1 VLEGEA
7 LSVALTRTG
16 CFPDLVI
23 DRLSVGEN
31 TGNVVPSLKQVAS
44 AYQKLIS
51 NQLSLFTKVI
61 SSGVLMMVFIFVGF
75 IAFAMV
81 SAIFN
86 VSASFKMG
94 G

>member
-1 VLEGEA
+1 
-7 LSVALTRTG
+7 
-16 CFPDLVI
+16 VI

>member
-1 VLEGEA
+1 
-7 LSVALTRTG
+7 
-16 CFPDLVI
+16 
-23 DRLSVGEN
+23 
-31 TGNVVPSLKQVAS
+31 
-44 AYQKLIS
+44 
-51 NQLSLFTKVI
+51 VI